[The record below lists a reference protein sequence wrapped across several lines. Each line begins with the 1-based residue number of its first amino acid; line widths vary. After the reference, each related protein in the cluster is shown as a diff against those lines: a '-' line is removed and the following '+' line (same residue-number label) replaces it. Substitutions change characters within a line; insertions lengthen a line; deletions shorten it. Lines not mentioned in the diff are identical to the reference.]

1 MTYFIRYLYNEWASL
16 IAPCEDVKTN
26 SFMKGL
32 RLRSLGETMPPA
44 VAMGLPLE
52 VVMLLVVRC
61 FFGAMAFEEFF

>member
-1 MTYFIRYLYNEWASL
+1 MSL
-16 IAPCEDVKTN
+16 TAPYEGAETV
-26 SFMKGL
+26 SFTMGL
-32 RLRSLGETMPPA
+32 RLRPLGEMMPPA